1 MINGTHQNYSEL
13 MLDRFPVTNDYP
25 RLTTVSQN
33 NYQYSTFWVAKA
45 AYFRLKN
52 IEVSYTVPVAA
63 SRRLAMDHLRI
74 FARGTNLAAVSSL
87 KKYSVD
93 PENINA
99 GITGYPLF
107 RTISAGV
114 SCKF

>member
-1 MINGTHQNYSEL
+1 

-25 RLTTVSQN
+25 RLTTVSLN
-33 NYQYSTFWVAKA
+33 NNQYSTFWVAKA

-52 IEVSYTVPVAA
+52 IEVSYTFPATA
-63 SRRLAMDHLRI
+63 SRRLAMNHLRI
-74 FARGTNLAAVSSL
+74 FARGTNLAAISSL

-93 PENINA
+93 PENIDA

-107 RTISAGV
+107 RTITAGV
-114 SCKF
+114 TCKF

>member
-1 MINGTHQNYSEL
+1 LTGSL
-13 MLDRFPVTNDYP
+13 LPSDYP

-52 IEVSYTVPVAA
+52 VEISYTFPVTAI
-63 SRRLAMDHLRI
+63 RKLAMNDLKLYV
-74 FARGTNLAAVSSL
+74 RGTNLAAVSSL

-107 RTISAGV
+107 RTITAGI

>member
-1 MINGTHQNYSEL
+1 
-13 MLDRFPVTNDYP
+13 
-25 RLTTVSQN
+25 
-33 NYQYSTFWVAKA
+33 
-45 AYFRLKN
+45 
-52 IEVSYTVPVAA
+52 
-63 SRRLAMDHLRI
+63 MDHLRI
-74 FARGTNLAAVSSL
+74 FVRGTNLAAVSSL

-93 PENINA
+93 PENLNA